1 MKRILSVLILLMIP
15 LAILFSMSACNGSIS
30 VEPMLDFSADIYV
43 DDSYTKGV
51 FAIEAEL
58 VNNTEGLTL
67 LTVSSPDELWGMS
80 YKWSDG
86 LQISLNGLSVKT
98 ESEYLPETSF
108 ANMIKQVL
116 KDLRGRTVELAVEDE
131 YAVFAGKCGGYDYTV
146 RTDRKGYIQSL
157 CVSKN
162 ALSVHFLYESET
174 K

>member
-1 MKRILSVLILLMIP
+1 MS
-15 LAILFSMSACNGSIS
+15 FSLSACNGSIS

-67 LTVSSPDELWGMS
+67 ITVSSPDELWGMS

-86 LQISLNGLSVKT
+86 LQISLNSLSVKA

-108 ANMIKQVL
+108 AYMIKQIL
-116 KDLRGRTVELAVEDE
+116 KDLRGKTVEMAVEDE
-131 YAVFAGKCGGYDYTV
+131 YAVLSGKCSGQDYTV
-146 RTDRKGYIQSL
+146 KIDRKGFIQSL
-157 CVSKN
+157 SVTQT
-162 ALSVHFLYESET
+162 ALNVYFSYGSDNG
-174 K
+174 